1 MSSYAIVTDTDC
13 SLPPDLAAR
22 HGIRQVAINLHFG
35 DETVRAVEE
44 IDDGGLFM
52 RIAQA
57 GRLPTSSAP
66 SPGQFAEAY
75 RDAYTAGADGVIC
88 FCVSSKGSATF
99 AAAQSACDLLPGR
112 DIAVIDTRSA
122 TMAQGFMVLAAAEA
136 AAAGASKDEIIAGA
150 KSIGRRTHMFAALAS
165 LHYLA
170 LSGRV
175 TGLTAGM
182 AELLDIRPVLTMR
195 GGGLEM
201 LERVRTERKSWS
213 RVLDRI
219 TEAAAGHPIERM
231 AIVHSDA
238 RTRAARFEQLL
249 RERIPYPGEIIVAD
263 LTPGLSVVS
272 GPGLVGVVI
281 ATAVD
286 RKQRGCP
293 QRCNPRRSDE

>member
-13 SLPPDLAAR
+13 SLPLELAAR

-44 IDDGGLFM
+44 IDDAGLFI
-52 RIAQA
+52 RIAQT

-75 RDAYTAGADGVIC
+75 RDAFAAGVDGVVC

-112 DIAVIDTRSA
+112 DITVIDTRSA

-136 AAAGASKDEIIAGA
+136 GAARVSKDEIIARA
-150 KSIGRRTHMFAALAS
+150 KSVGRRTHMVAALAS

-170 LSGRV
+170 MSGRV

-195 GGGLEM
+195 DGALEM

-213 RVLDRI
+213 RVLDRT
-219 TEAAAGHPIERM
+219 TEAAAGHPIERI
-231 AIVHSDA
+231 AIVHSDS
-238 RTRAARFEQLL
+238 RTRAGRFEQLL
-249 RERIPYPGEIIVAD
+249 RERMPYLGEIIMAD

-281 ATAVD
+281 VTAG
-286 RKQRGCP
+286 RSETAGLSGTAQ
-293 QRCNPRRSDE
+293 PRRSDE

>member
-1 MSSYAIVTDTDC
+1 MSNYAIITDTDS

-22 HGIRQVAINLHFG
+22 HGIRQVAINLQFG
-35 DETVRAVEE
+35 DETVRAVEQL
-44 IDDGGLFM
+44 DDAGLFA
-52 RIAQA
+52 RIGQT

-66 SPGQFAEAY
+66 TPGQFAEAF
-75 RDAYTAGADGVIC
+75 RDAFAAGAEGVIC

-99 AAAQSACDLLPGR
+99 TAAQKACDLFPGR
-112 DIAVIDTRSA
+112 EITVIDTYVA

-136 AAAGASKDEIIAGA
+136 AAVGASKDEIIARA
-150 KSIGRRTHMFAALAS
+150 KSVGRRTHMFAALAS

-175 TGLTAGM
+175 TGLAASM

-195 GGGLEM
+195 DGGLDL

-213 RVLDRI
+213 RVLDLAA
-219 TEAAAGHPIERM
+219 EVAAGCPIEKM
-231 AIVHSDA
+231 AIVHADA
-238 RTRAARFEQLL
+238 PARARRFEALL
-249 RERIPYPGEIIVAD
+249 RERLPCPNEIILAD

-281 ATAVD
+281 VTQARSSTAGTPS
-286 RKQRGCP
+286 QT
-293 QRCNPRRSDE
+293 